1 MKKEYTSAEQFM
13 MDIDFERWVL
23 NPQPQSD
30 LFWKTWMK
38 SNPDHLKELL
48 LAKELI
54 LKLEHNV
61 REPSQEGYDRVLEN
75 VLAGEYSMNAGK
87 KDTQSKANPTFFTY
101 LKVAAVL
108 ALAGFLYLAYISR
121 DGKNVAT
128 QELSKVIVK
137 ENPAGRKSQV
147 FLPDGSVVWLN
158 SQSRIEYDSRNTAD
172 KRIVRLKGEA
182 FFDVAKDESRPFVV
196 ETSNCAV
203 TALGTQF
210 NVKAYAGQGDH
221 TVSLSEGKVM
231 VYGKYRDGEVSEK
244 VFLDPGQAISVLIA
258 DARVLRTTFDPKEA
272 LGWKSGTLYFKDA
285 SFPEVVDKLE
295 RWYGKKFV
303 VTNSS
308 NVGAWKFDSEF
319 QDETLENVLRT
330 ISYAKGFEYKIENE
344 TVKLIF

>member
-1 MKKEYTSAEQFM
+1 

-61 REPSQEGYDRVLEN
+61 REPKQEGYDRVLEN
-75 VLAGEYSMNAGK
+75 ILSGEYSVNAGK
-87 KDTQSKANPTFFTY
+87 KGNQPKARPTLFTY

-108 ALAGFLYLAYISR
+108 ALAGFLYLAYNSL
-121 DGKNVAT
+121 DGENTAT
-128 QELSKVIVK
+128 HELSKVIVK

-158 SQSRIEYDSRNTAD
+158 SQSRIEYNARNTTA
-172 KRIVRLKGEA
+172 KRTVRLTGEA
-182 FFDVAKDESRPFVV
+182 FFDVAKDKSRPFVV

-210 NVKAYAGQGDH
+210 NVKAYAGQKDH

-231 VYGKYRDGEVSEK
+231 VYGKYEDGEVSEK
-244 VFLDPGQAISVLIA
+244 VFLDPGQALSVLITEA
-258 DARVLRTTFDPKEA
+258 KVIRTTFDAKEA

-303 VTNSS
+303 VTNAS
-308 NVGAWKFDSEF
+308 NIGNWKFDSEF
-319 QDETLENVLRT
+319 QDATLENVLRT
-330 ISYAKGFEYKIENE
+330 ISYAKGFEYKIESE